1 LCYNIF
7 ALKYKDKRMNLKNEF
22 VIAISGKAGQG
33 ILSMGD
39 FIQQIA
45 HNVGLYSFV
54 WVDYPS
60 LIKGGHNVVFIRIA
74 DKPVFSPVEYIN
86 YLIAL
91 DAESVDIHWDEIE
104 KQGVLIYDKDIVKKE
119 ISRKP
124 NKSQSF
130 FGVGVPFNA
139 ISRGINKSTR
149 YANTTAIAVL
159 HYVLGWELGTY
170 AKIIDKKFKKK
181 NQQIVDDNILAMKQG
196 YEYAEDN
203 YDDVFHHPLKKGE
216 AKDYYSVD
224 GSQALAFGAIKAGVK
239 FTAAYPMTPATPIF
253 DHLATYSD
261 KYGIIAKQAED
272 EISAICM
279 TIGASYAGAR
289 ALTMSSG
296 GGFSLMVEAIG
307 LAGITE
313 TPLVVVNAMRGGP
326 STGLPTKTEQSD
338 LRFVLHASQG
348 EFPRVVLAPGD
359 SVELYQLI
367 QEAFNLADLYQLPV
381 IVLTDK
387 YLATSQMIFPK
398 DIDLDAIEIDRGVLI
413 HNKNEIGSAE
423 SYARYLFTK
432 DGVSPRALPGSK
444 GITFHSGSDE
454 HNEYGEICEDSQNR
468 VKMMDKRMQKEKSM
482 LPSIPKPQVYGNSNA
497 DITLISWG
505 STKWA
510 AIEATEILAEH
521 NILANVIHFNYIY
534 PFNIAKTQ
542 PLLNKIKRSIVL
554 ENNATGQFAGLLK
567 QYFNFEPEHSLLKYD
582 GHPFYPNEIAKIIR
596 NKMF

>member
-1 LCYNIF
+1 M
-7 ALKYKDKRMNLKNEF
+7 KLKNEF
-22 VIAISGKAGQG
+22 VIAIAGKAGQG
-33 ILSMGD
+33 VLSMGD
-39 FIQQIA
+39 FIQHIA
-45 HNVGLYSFV
+45 QDLGLYSFI
-54 WVDYPS
+54 WLDYPS
-60 LIKGGHNVVFIRIA
+60 LIKGGHNVVFIRIS
-74 DKPVFSPVEYIN
+74 DKPVYAPVEDIN
-86 YLIAL
+86 YLISL
-91 DAESVDIHWDEIE
+91 DAESVDIHWDEIV
-104 KQGVLIYDKDIVKKE
+104 KKGVLIYDKDIVKRP
-119 ISRKP
+119 IT
-124 NKSQSF
+124 NKSTKEQPF
-130 FGVGVPFNA
+130 LAVGVPFNA

-149 YANTTAIAVL
+149 YANTAAIATL
-159 HYVLGWELGTY
+159 HYVLGWQLNAY
-170 AKIIDKKFKKK
+170 AKILDKKFKKK
-181 NQQIVDDNILAMKQG
+181 SQQIVDDNILAMKQG
-196 YEYAEDN
+196 YEYAEEN
-203 YDDVFHHPLKKGE
+203 YDNIFTHQLSKGSAE
-216 AKDYYSVD
+216 PYYSID

-253 DHLATYSD
+253 DNLASNSD

-279 TIGASYAGAR
+279 TVGASYAGVR

-296 GGFSLMVEAIG
+296 GGFSLMVEAVG

-381 IVLTDK
+381 MLLTDK

-398 DIDLDAIEIDRGVLI
+398 DTDLDAITVDRGILI
-413 HNKNEIGSAE
+413 NSQKELGADTK
-423 SYARYLFTK
+423 YARYMFTK

-444 GITFHSGSDE
+444 DITFHSGSDE

-468 VKMMDKRMQKEKSM
+468 VKMMNKRMQKEKSL
-482 LPSIPKPQVYGNSNA
+482 LPLIPKPNLYGNKDA

-510 AIEATEILAEH
+510 SIEAIELLAEQ
-521 NILANVIHFNYIY
+521 NIIANVLHFNYIY

-542 PLLNKIKRSIVL
+542 PILDKIKRAVIV
-554 ENNATGQFAGLLK
+554 ENNTTGQFAGLLK

-582 GHPFYPNEIAKIIR
+582 GHPFYPEEIAKIIH
-596 NKMF
+596 NQMF

>member
-1 LCYNIF
+1 
-7 ALKYKDKRMNLKNEF
+7 MNLKNEF
-22 VIAISGKAGQG
+22 VIAIAGKAGQG
-33 ILSMGD
+33 VLSMGD
-39 FIQQIA
+39 FIQHIA
-45 HNVGLYSFV
+45 QNVGLYSFV

-60 LIKGGHNVVFIRIA
+60 LIKGGHNVVFIRIS
-74 DKPVFSPVEYIN
+74 DKPIHAPVEYIN

-91 DAESVDIHWDEIE
+91 DAESVDIHWDEIT
-104 KQGVLIYDKDIVKKE
+104 KQGVLIYDSDIVKKE
-119 ISRKP
+119 INRKP
-124 NKSQSF
+124 NKNQTF
-130 FGVGVPFNA
+130 FGVGVPFNT

-149 YANTTAIAVL
+149 YSNTAAISVL
-159 HYVLGWELGTY
+159 HYVLGWELGAY
-170 AKIIDKKFKKK
+170 AKIIEKKFKKK
-181 NQQIVDDNILAMKQG
+181 SQQIVDDNINAMKQG
-196 YEYAEDN
+196 YEYTEDN
-203 YDDVFHHPLKKGE
+203 YDNVFIHPLGKGE
-216 AKDYYSVD
+216 AQAYYSID

-253 DHLATYSD
+253 DHLAANAE

-289 ALTMSSG
+289 SITMSSG

-338 LRFVLHASQG
+338 LRFVLHSSQG
-348 EFPRVVLAPGD
+348 EFPRVVMAPGD

-398 DIDLDAIEIDRGVLI
+398 DTKLDAIDIDRGVLI
-413 HNKNEIGSAE
+413 HSKDELGAVE
-423 SYARYLFTK
+423 KYARYLFTK

-444 GITFHSGSDE
+444 EISFHSGSDE
-454 HNEYGEICEDSQNR
+454 HNEYGEICEDAQNR
-468 VKMMDKRMQKEKSM
+468 VKMMDKRMQKEKTM
-482 LPSIPKPQVYGNSNA
+482 LPSIPKPKVYGNTNA
-497 DITLISWG
+497 DITIISWG

-510 AIEATEILAEH
+510 AIEAIDLLAEH
-521 NILANVIHFNYIY
+521 NIIANVMHFNYIY
-534 PFNIAKTQ
+534 PFNISKTQ
-542 PLLNKIKRSIVL
+542 PLLDKVKKSMVI
-554 ENNATGQFAGLLK
+554 ENNATGQFVGLLK
-567 QYFNFEPEHSLLKYD
+567 QYFDFKPEHSLLKYD
-582 GHPFYPNEIAKIIR
+582 GHPFYPDEIAKIIL

>member
-1 LCYNIF
+1 MNIT
-7 ALKYKDKRMNLKNEF
+7 NEF

-33 ILSMGD
+33 VLSMGD
-39 FIQQIA
+39 FIQQIT

-60 LIKGGHNVVFIRIA
+60 LIKGGHNVVFVRVS
-74 DKPVFSPVEYIN
+74 DKPVYAPVEDIN

-91 DAESVDIHWDEIE
+91 DAESVEIHWDEIV
-104 KQGVLIYDKDIVKKE
+104 KKGVLIYDKDIVKKE
-119 ISRKP
+119 ISFKP
-124 NKSQSF
+124 HKLQPF
-130 FGVGVPFNA
+130 FGVGVPFNS

-149 YANTTAIAVL
+149 YANTVAIAVL
-159 HYVLGWELGTY
+159 HYVLGWKLGTY
-170 AKIIDKKFKKK
+170 AKIIEKKFKKK
-181 NQQIVDDNILAMKQG
+181 SQQIVDDNILAMKQG

-203 YDDVFHHPLKKGE
+203 YDNVFNHPLKKGNAE
-216 AKDYYSVD
+216 DYYSID

-253 DHLATYSD
+253 DHLATHSD

-296 GGFSLMVEAIG
+296 GGFSLMVEAVG

-381 IVLTDK
+381 ILLTDK

-398 DIDLDAIEIDRGVLI
+398 DVDLDVIDIERGILI
-413 HNKNEIGSAE
+413 HNKNEIGAE
-423 SYARYLFTK
+423 KYARYLFTK
-432 DGVSPRALPGSK
+432 DGVSPRALPGAK

-454 HNEYGEICEDSQNR
+454 HNEYGEICEDPQNR
-468 VKMMDKRMQKEKSM
+468 VKMMDKRIQKEKSM
-482 LPSIPKPQVYGNSNA
+482 LPSIPKPQVYGNSNS

-510 AIEATEILAEH
+510 AIEAIELLTEH
-521 NILANVIHFNYIY
+521 NIIANVVHFNYIY

-542 PLLNKIKRSIVL
+542 PLLDRIKRSIVL

-567 QYFNFEPEHSLLKYD
+567 QYFNFEPENSLLKYD
-582 GHPFYPNEIAKIIR
+582 GHPFYPSEIAKIIR

>member
-1 LCYNIF
+1 
-7 ALKYKDKRMNLKNEF
+7 MNLKNEF

-39 FIQQIA
+39 FIQHIA
-45 HNVGLYSFV
+45 QDLGLYSFV

-60 LIKGGHNVVFIRIA
+60 LIKGGHNVVFIRISDRPIYA
-74 DKPVFSPVEYIN
+74 PVEHIN

-91 DAESVDIHWDEIE
+91 DAESVDIHWDEIL
-104 KQGVLIYDKDIVKKE
+104 KQGVLIYDSDIVKKE

-124 NKSQSF
+124 NKSQPF
-130 FGVGVPFNA
+130 FSVGVPFNA
-139 ISRGINKSTR
+139 ISKGINKSTR
-149 YANTTAIAVL
+149 YANTVAIATL
-159 HYVLGWELGTY
+159 HYVLGWQLNTY
-170 AKIIDKKFKKK
+170 TKILEKKFKKK
-181 NQQIVDDNILAMKQG
+181 SQQIVDDNILAMKQG

-203 YDDVFHHPLKKGE
+203 YDNVFTNPLKKGQ
-216 AKDYYSVD
+216 AKEYYSID

-359 SVELYQLI
+359 SEELYQLI

-387 YLATSQMIFPK
+387 YLATSQMIFSK
-398 DIDLDAIEIDRGVLI
+398 DTDLDAVTVDRGILI
-413 HNKNEIGSAE
+413 HSQKELGGDE
-423 SYARYLFTK
+423 KYARYLFTK

-454 HNEYGEICEDSQNR
+454 HNEYGEICEDPQNR
-468 VKMMDKRMQKEKSM
+468 VKMMDKRMQKEKSI
-482 LPSIPKPQVYGNSNA
+482 LPSIPKPNIYGHSDA

-510 AIEATEILAEH
+510 AIEAIELLAEH
-521 NILANVIHFNYIY
+521 NILANLIHFNYIY

-542 PLLNKIKRSIVL
+542 PLLNKIKRSVVI
-554 ENNATGQFAGLLK
+554 ENNNTGQFAGLLK

-582 GHPFYPNEIAKIIR
+582 GHPLYPQEIAKIIR

>member
-1 LCYNIF
+1 M
-7 ALKYKDKRMNLKNEF
+7 KLKNEF
-22 VIAISGKAGQG
+22 VIAIAGKAGQG
-33 ILSMGD
+33 VLSMGD
-39 FIQQIA
+39 FIQHIA
-45 HNVGLYSFV
+45 QDLGLYSFI
-54 WVDYPS
+54 WLDYPS
-60 LIKGGHNVVFIRIA
+60 LIKGGHNVVFIRIS
-74 DKPVFSPVEYIN
+74 DKPVYAPVEDIN

-91 DAESVDIHWDEIE
+91 DAESVDIHWDEIV
-104 KQGVLIYDKDIVKKE
+104 KKGVLIYDKDIVKRP
-119 ISRKP
+119 IT
-124 NKSQSF
+124 NKSTKEQPF
-130 FGVGVPFNA
+130 LAVGVPFNA

-149 YANTTAIAVL
+149 YANTAAIATL
-159 HYVLGWELGTY
+159 HYVLGWQLNAY
-170 AKIIDKKFKKK
+170 AKILDKKFKKK
-181 NQQIVDDNILAMKQG
+181 SQQIVDDNILAMKQG
-196 YEYAEDN
+196 YEYAEEN
-203 YDDVFHHPLKKGE
+203 YDNIFTHQLSKGS
-216 AKDYYSVD
+216 ADPYYSID

-253 DHLATYSD
+253 DNLASNAD

-279 TIGASYAGAR
+279 TVGASYAGVR

-296 GGFSLMVEAIG
+296 GGFSLMVEAVG

-381 IVLTDK
+381 MLLTDK

-398 DIDLDAIEIDRGVLI
+398 DTDLDAITVDRGILI
-413 HNKNEIGSAE
+413 NSQKELGADTK
-423 SYARYLFTK
+423 YARYMFTK

-444 GITFHSGSDE
+444 DITFHSGSDE

-468 VKMMDKRMQKEKSM
+468 VKMMNKRMQKEKSL
-482 LPSIPKPQVYGNSNA
+482 LPLIPKPNLYGNKDA

-510 AIEATEILAEH
+510 SIEAIELLAEQ
-521 NILANVIHFNYIY
+521 NIIANVLHFNYIY

-542 PLLNKIKRSIVL
+542 PILDKIKRAVIV

-582 GHPFYPNEIAKIIR
+582 GHPFYPEEIAKIIH
-596 NKMF
+596 NQMF

>member
-1 LCYNIF
+1 M
-7 ALKYKDKRMNLKNEF
+7 KLKNEF
-22 VIAISGKAGQG
+22 VIAIAGKAGQG
-33 ILSMGD
+33 VLSMGD
-39 FIQQIA
+39 FIQHIA
-45 HNVGLYSFV
+45 QNLGLYSFV

-60 LIKGGHNVVFIRIA
+60 LIKGGHNVVFIRIS
-74 DKPVFSPVEYIN
+74 DQPIFTPVEYIN

-91 DAESVDIHWDEIE
+91 DADSVEIHWDEIV
-104 KQGVLIYDKDIVKKE
+104 KQGVLIYDSDIVKKP
-119 ISRKP
+119 ISPKTT
-124 NKSQSF
+124 KDQVF

-149 YANTTAIAVL
+149 YANTAAIATL
-159 HYVLGWELGTY
+159 HFVLGWSLEAY
-170 AKIIDKKFKKK
+170 SSIIEKKFKKK
-181 NQQIVDDNILAMKQG
+181 SQQIVDDNISAMKQG
-196 YEYAEDN
+196 YEYSEDN
-203 YDDVFHHPLKKGE
+203 YDNIFTHQLSKGS
-216 AKDYYSVD
+216 AAPYYSID

-253 DHLATYSD
+253 DNLASNAD

-279 TIGASYAGAR
+279 TVGASYAGVR

-296 GGFSLMVEAIG
+296 GGFSLMVEAVG

-381 IVLTDK
+381 MLLTDK

-398 DIDLDAIEIDRGVLI
+398 DTDLDAIAIDRGILI
-413 HNKNEIGSAE
+413 HNQKELGSAE
-423 SYARYLFTK
+423 KYARYLFTK
-432 DGVSPRALPGSK
+432 DGVSPRALPGAN

-468 VKMMDKRMQKEKSM
+468 VKMMNKRMQKEKSL
-482 LPSIPKPQVYGNSNA
+482 LPLIPKPNIYGNSNA

-510 AIEATEILAEH
+510 TIEAMELLAEQ
-521 NILANVIHFNYIY
+521 NIIANVLHFNYIY
-534 PFNIAKTQ
+534 PFNIPKTQ
-542 PLLNKIKRSIVL
+542 PLLNKIKRAVVV

-582 GHPFYPNEIAKIIR
+582 GHPFYPAEIAKIIR
-596 NKMF
+596 NQMF

>member
-1 LCYNIF
+1 M
-7 ALKYKDKRMNLKNEF
+7 KLKNEF
-22 VIAISGKAGQG
+22 VIAIAGKAGQG
-33 ILSMGD
+33 ILSMGEL
-39 FIQQIA
+39 IQDICRDI
-45 HNVGLYSFV
+45 GLYSFV

-60 LIKGGHNVVFIRIA
+60 LIKGGHNVVFIRISDTPIYA
-74 DKPVFSPVEYIN
+74 PVEQIN
-86 YLIAL
+86 YLITL
-91 DAESVDIHWDEIE
+91 DAESLEIHWDEIV
-104 KQGVLIYDKDIVKKE
+104 KKGVLIYDKDIVKKE
-119 ISRKP
+119 ISQRP
-124 NKSQSF
+124 NKTQPF

-149 YANTTAIAVL
+149 YANTSAIATL
-159 HYVLGWELGTY
+159 HYVLGWELATY
-170 AKIIDKKFKKK
+170 AKILEKKFKKK
-181 NQQIVDDNILAMKQG
+181 SQQIVDDNISAMKRG
-196 YEYAEDN
+196 YEYAEEN
-203 YDDVFHHPLKKGE
+203 YDSIFTHQLNKGQAE
-216 AKDYYSVD
+216 PYYSID

-253 DHLATYSD
+253 DHLASHAD

-279 TIGASYAGAR
+279 TVGASYAGAR

-296 GGFSLMVEAIG
+296 GGFSLMVEALG

-398 DIDLDAIEIDRGVLI
+398 DTDLDAIAVDRGILI
-413 HNKNEIGSAE
+413 NSQKELGGDE
-423 SYARYLFTK
+423 KYARYLFTK
-432 DGVSPRALPGSK
+432 DGVSPRALPGSN

-454 HNEYGEICEDSQNR
+454 HNEYGEICEDPHNR
-468 VKMMDKRMQKEKSM
+468 VKMMDKRMRKENSM
-482 LPSIPKPQVYGNSNA
+482 LPSIPKPKIYGHTNA

-510 AIEATEILAEH
+510 AIEAIELLANH
-521 NILANVIHFNYIY
+521 NILANVMHFNYIY
-534 PFNIAKTQ
+534 PFNISKTQ
-542 PLLNKIKRSIVL
+542 PLLDKIKRSIII

-582 GHPFYPNEIAKIIR
+582 GHPFYPDEIAKIIL
-596 NKMF
+596 NQMF

>member
-1 LCYNIF
+1 M
-7 ALKYKDKRMNLKNEF
+7 KLKNGF
-22 VIAISGKAGQG
+22 VIAIAGKAGQG
-33 ILSMGD
+33 VLSMGD
-39 FIQQIA
+39 FIQHIA
-45 HNVGLYSFV
+45 QSLNLYSFV

-74 DKPVFSPVEYIN
+74 HKPVYTPVESID

-91 DAESVDIHWDEIE
+91 DAESIEIHWDEIVE
-104 KQGVLIYDKDIVKKE
+104 QGVLIYDSDIVKKT
-119 ISRKP
+119 ISK
-124 NKSQSF
+124 KTTKDQVF
-130 FGVGVPFNA
+130 FGVGIPFNA

-149 YANTTAIAVL
+149 YANTAAIATL
-159 HYVLGWELGTY
+159 HFVLGWSLETY
-170 AKIIDKKFKKK
+170 TSILEKKFKKK
-181 NQQIVDDNILAMKQG
+181 SQQIVDDNISAMKQG
-196 YEYAEDN
+196 YDYAQDN
-203 YDDVFHHPLKKGE
+203 YDNIFIHRVSKGS
-216 AKDYYSVD
+216 AKSYYSIN

-253 DHLATYSD
+253 DYLASNAD

-279 TIGASYAGAR
+279 TVGASYAGVR

-296 GGFSLMVEAIG
+296 GGFSLMVEAVG

-338 LRFVLHASQG
+338 LRFVLHSSQG

-381 IVLTDK
+381 MLLTDK

-398 DIDLDAIEIDRGVLI
+398 NIDLDAVAIDRGVVI
-413 HNKNEIGSAE
+413 HSQIDLGSDE
-423 SYARYLFTK
+423 KYARYMFTK
-432 DGVSPRALPGSK
+432 DGVSPRALPGAK
-444 GITFHSGSDE
+444 NITFHSGSDE
-454 HNEYGEICEDSQNR
+454 HNEYGEICEDPQNR
-468 VKMMDKRMQKEKSM
+468 VKMMNKRMQKEKSL
-482 LPSIPKPQVYGNSNA
+482 LPFIPKPNLYGNSDA

-510 AIEATEILAEH
+510 SIEAIELLAEH
-521 NILANVIHFNYIY
+521 NIIANVIHFNYIY
-534 PFNIAKTQ
+534 PFNISKTQ
-542 PLLNKIKRSIVL
+542 PLLNKIKRAVVV

-567 QYFNFEPEHSLLKYD
+567 QYFQLEIEHSLLKYD
-582 GHPFYPNEIAKIIR
+582 GHPFYSAEIAKIIR
-596 NKMF
+596 NQMF

>member
-1 LCYNIF
+1 M
-7 ALKYKDKRMNLKNEF
+7 KLKNEF
-22 VIAISGKAGQG
+22 VIAIAGKAGQG
-33 ILSMGD
+33 VLSMGD
-39 FIQQIA
+39 FIQHIA
-45 HNVGLYSFV
+45 QNLGLYSFV

-60 LIKGGHNVVFIRIA
+60 LIKGGHNVVFVRIS
-74 DKPVFSPVEYIN
+74 DKPIYAPVEYIN

-91 DAESVDIHWDEIE
+91 DAESVDIHWDEII
-104 KQGVLIYDKDIVKKE
+104 KKGVLIYDKDIVKTK
-119 ISRKP
+119 ISYKP
-124 NKSQSF
+124 NKSQDF

-139 ISRGINKSTR
+139 ISRNINKSTK
-149 YANTTAIAVL
+149 YANTVAIAVL
-159 HYVLGWELGTY
+159 HYVLGWELGVY
-170 AKIIDKKFKKK
+170 AKIIEKKFKKK
-181 NQQIVDDNILAMKQG
+181 SQQIVDDNIVAMKQG

-203 YDDVFHHPLKKGE
+203 YDNIFIHTLQKGQ
-216 AKDYYSVD
+216 AQPYYSVN
-224 GSQALAFGAIKAGVK
+224 GSQALAYGAIKAGVK

-253 DHLATYSD
+253 DNLALNAD

-279 TIGASYAGAR
+279 TIGASYAGVR

-398 DIDLDAIEIDRGVLI
+398 YINLDAITIDRGILI
-413 HNKNEIGSAE
+413 HNQNEIGADE
-423 SYARYLFTK
+423 KYARYLFTK
-432 DGVSPRALPGSK
+432 DGVSPRALPGSN

-454 HNEYGEICEDSQNR
+454 HNEYGEICEDTQNR
-468 VKMMDKRMQKEKSM
+468 VKMMDKRMKKEKSL
-482 LPSIPKPQVYGNSNA
+482 LPVIPKPKIYGHTNA

-510 AIEATEILAEH
+510 AIEAIDLLAEH
-521 NILANVIHFNYIY
+521 NIIANVMHFNYIY

-542 PLLNKIKRSIVL
+542 PLLDKINKSIII

-567 QYFNFEPEHSLLKYD
+567 QYFNFEPENLLLKYD
-582 GHPFYPNEIAKIIR
+582 GHPFYPDEIATIII

>member
-1 LCYNIF
+1 
-7 ALKYKDKRMNLKNEF
+7 MNSKNEF

-45 HNVGLYSFV
+45 HNVGLYSFA

-60 LIKGGHNVVFIRIA
+60 LIKGGHNVVFVRVS
-74 DKPVFSPVEYIN
+74 DKPVYAPVEHIN

-91 DAESVDIHWDEIE
+91 DAESVDIHWDEIV
-104 KQGVLIYDKDIVKKE
+104 KKGVLIYDKDIVKKE
-119 ISRKP
+119 ISFKTHKLQP
-124 NKSQSF
+124 F

-149 YANTTAIAVL
+149 YANTVAIAVL
-159 HYVLGWELGTY
+159 HYVIEWDLGIY
-170 AKIIDKKFKKK
+170 SKIIEKKFKKK
-181 NQQIVDDNILAMKQG
+181 SQQIVDDNILAMKQG

-203 YDDVFHHPLKKGE
+203 YDNVFNHPLKKGKAE
-216 AKDYYSVD
+216 DYYSID

-253 DHLATYSD
+253 DHLATHSD

-296 GGFSLMVEAIG
+296 GGFSLMVEAVG

-381 IVLTDK
+381 MVLTDK

-398 DIDLDAIEIDRGVLI
+398 DVDLNAIDIDRGVLI
-413 HNKNEIGSAE
+413 HSQNDIGAE
-423 SYARYLFTK
+423 EKYARYLFTK

-454 HNEYGEICEDSQNR
+454 HNEYGEICEDPQNR

-510 AIEATEILAEH
+510 AIEAIELLAEH

-542 PLLNKIKRSIVL
+542 PLLDKIKRSIVL